1 MLSNVKSSKS
11 NNNESLRLQ
20 LVDFMKDKII
30 KKQMKYLNKIYNDEI
45 VVFEIYNYEVLISIV
60 ENIIKYIDNPSRYIR
75 KEIKYLVGEFNY
87 SEELIILSRLLAIF
101 RFHLRDRKLSK
112 ILLPLTRI
120 LEETEFRKTKDNSYE
135 EDDLIKETVEFVD
148 NCIALEIEVEEENDL
163 IFDDTIKTLQ
173 SIDKKKNTERNF
185 GLDLPDFTTDVEE
198 MKIFP
203 NILIPMCTG
212 MVNIISTN
220 RFTSFE

>member
-45 VVFEIYNYEVLISIV
+45 VVFEIYNYEVLVSIV

-87 SEELIILSRLLAIF
+87 SEKLIILSRLLAIF

>member
-1 MLSNVKSSKS
+1 MPSNVKSSKS

-45 VVFEIYNYEVLISIV
+45 VVFEIYNYEVLISIF

-75 KEIKYLVGEFNY
+75 KEIKYLVGQFNY
-87 SEELIILSRLLAIF
+87 SEELIILSRLLPIF

-148 NCIALEIEVEEENDL
+148 NCIALEIEDEEENDL
-163 IFDDTIKTLQ
+163 IFDNTIKTLQ
-173 SIDKKKNTERNF
+173 SIDKKNNTERNF
-185 GLDLPDFTTDVEE
+185 GLDLPDFTRDVEE

>member
-20 LVDFMKDKII
+20 LVDFMKDEII

-45 VVFEIYNYEVLISIV
+45 VVFEIYNYEVLLSIV

-75 KEIKYLVGEFNY
+75 KEIKYLVGRFNY
-87 SEELIILSRLLAIF
+87 SEELIILSRLLPIF

-148 NCIALEIEVEEENDL
+148 NCIALEIEDEEENDL

-173 SIDKKKNTERNF
+173 SIDKKK
-185 GLDLPDFTTDVEE
+185 
-198 MKIFP
+198 
-203 NILIPMCTG
+203 ILNVILALICLILQRML
-212 MVNIISTN
+212 
-220 RFTSFE
+220 RK